1 MLLSA
6 WVMEKINRVHSL
18 ISLRMWRIWRS
29 WNASVFGDS
38 ALRYQDMGEFIHNEV
53 VAHGWSQGASPFSAP
68 QHAGTMTVPSFSISA
83 S

>member
-38 ALRYQDMGEFIHNEV
+38 ALRYQDMGEFIHNE
-53 VAHGWSQGASPFSAP
+53 AELWHMAGAIFRSTACR
-68 QHAGTMTVPSFSISA
+68 HHDCA
-83 S
+83 